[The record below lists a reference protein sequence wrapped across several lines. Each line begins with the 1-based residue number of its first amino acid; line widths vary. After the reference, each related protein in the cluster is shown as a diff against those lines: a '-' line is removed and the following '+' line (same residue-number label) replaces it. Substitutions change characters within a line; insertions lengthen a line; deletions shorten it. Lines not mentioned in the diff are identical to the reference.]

1 MRRPR
6 VEHTARG
13 PTFRAGLTTQPC
25 TSTLKQS
32 VRFGL
37 RGRAN
42 RYQPNTSLP
51 AWRDHAGSAA
61 HDVAPT
67 QLGAITAKS
76 GSMTAHMGSEVGAVT
91 GTITTTHTHAPR
103 EDSQLHHVLAIAART
118 AMTSFRSNGATAEAT
133 G

>member
-37 RGRAN
+37 RGRRTVTNPTLHFQRGAIT
-42 RYQPNTSLP
+42 R
-51 AWRDHAGSAA
+51 
-61 HDVAPT
+61 VAPRTTWPPT

-91 GTITTTHTHAPR
+91 GTITTTHTHAR
-103 EDSQLHHVLAIAART
+103 EKTPSCITYSPLRPAQQ
-118 AMTSFRSNGATAEAT
+118 
-133 G
+133 